1 MRVRPAIIPDDL
13 PEILRM
19 GREFTARSHASR
31 LGAYSEANTAEFLRS
46 LAPGSP
52 VAVFLAEDEG
62 RVVGMTGG
70 IVFPLFWADSLF
82 LGQELFWWVDP
93 EARGGSASR
102 MLREALEDWARGL
115 GAKGF
120 YMVALH
126 DENAGRVEKLYR
138 RAGYEPTEHTYLK
151 EL

>member
-1 MRVRPAIIPDDL
+1 MHVRPALIPDDI

-31 LGAYSEANTAEFLRS
+31 LGAYSEANTAAFLE
-46 LAPGSP
+46 AQKTGGP
-52 VAVFLAEDEG
+52 VAVFLAEEAG
-62 RVVGMTGG
+62 QVVGMTGG
-70 IVFPLFWADSLF
+70 IAFPLFWAADLI
-82 LGQELFWWVDP
+82 LAQELFWWVDP
-93 EARGGSASR
+93 GARGSSASR
-102 MLREALEDWARGL
+102 LLREALEDWARTM